1 MIGHR
6 RSLARTDE
14 DELIPSRPQ
23 EQFRYTQF
31 CSLDAHHARSY
42 AFFATARSHVIGITK
57 ALVAGTPLQVG
68 TEATPPK
75 ISVFDVLTDS
85 AKGFVSNVQDYSE
98 LSYQSLKNVL
108 TGPRYFQDTL
118 DQMDDIGV
126 GSLPIVLLSGF
137 FIGAV
142 MVLQTGSQFTRF
154 GQAALTG
161 DVVAIALVRELGPT
175 LTGILVAGRCSS
187 GIASELGSMLVTEQV
202 DAMRA
207 MGTDPSRKLVTPR
220 VIATVLMLPLL
231 TALNDFVGLLGGC
244 VASVFSLRLGAVEF
258 WTRAIKALD
267 FADLMQGFTKPM
279 VYGFILATIGC
290 YKGLTVRGGTQG
302 VGRATTQAVVVA
314 SVLIIAADLFLTKL
328 ALYLGD
334 KLF

>member
-1 MIGHR
+1 
-6 RSLARTDE
+6 
-14 DELIPSRPQ
+14 
-23 EQFRYTQF
+23 
-31 CSLDAHHARSY
+31 
-42 AFFATARSHVIGITK
+42 
-57 ALVAGTPLQVG
+57 VADTPLQV
-68 TEATPPK
+68 ATQQAEPVEEL
-75 ISVFDVLTDS
+75 SMVGVLTDAFKRFLS
-85 AKGFVSNVQDYSE
+85 QVQDYFY
-98 LSYQSLKNVL
+98 LSMRSLANL
-108 TGPRYFQDTL
+108 ATGPRYLQDVL

-126 GSLPIVLLSGF
+126 GSLPIVLMSGF

-142 MVLQTGSQFTRF
+142 MVLQTGGQFVRF
-154 GQAALTG
+154 GQTALTG
-161 DVVAIALVRELGPT
+161 DIVSLALVRELGPT
-175 LTGILVAGRCSS
+175 LTGILVAGRSAS

-220 VIATVLMLPLL
+220 VVAGILMLPLL

-258 WTRAIKALD
+258 WTRAINALD
-267 FADLMQGFTKPM
+267 FADVMQGMMKPL
-279 VYGFILATIGC
+279 VYGFILATVGC

-302 VGRATTQAVVVA
+302 VGRATTQAVVV
-314 SVLIIAADLFLTKL
+314 SNVMIIAADVFLTKI

>member
-1 MIGHR
+1 
-6 RSLARTDE
+6 
-14 DELIPSRPQ
+14 
-23 EQFRYTQF
+23 
-31 CSLDAHHARSY
+31 
-42 AFFATARSHVIGITK
+42 
-57 ALVAGTPLQVG
+57 VADTPLQV
-68 TEATPPK
+68 ATQQAEPVEQL
-75 ISVFDVLTDS
+75 SMVALLTDAFKRFLS
-85 AKGFVSNVQDYSE
+85 QVQDYFHMSMR
-98 LSYQSLKNVL
+98 SLANL
-108 TGPRYFQDTL
+108 ATGPRYFQDVL

-126 GSLPIVLLSGF
+126 GSLPIVLMSGF

-142 MVLQTGSQFTRF
+142 MVLQTGGQFVRF
-154 GQAALTG
+154 GQTALTG
-161 DVVAIALVRELGPT
+161 DIVSLALVRELGPT
-175 LTGILVAGRCSS
+175 LTGILVAGRSAS

-220 VIATVLMLPLL
+220 VIAGILMLPLL

-258 WTRAIKALD
+258 WTRAINALD
-267 FADLMQGFTKPM
+267 FADVMQGMMKPL
-279 VYGFILATIGC
+279 VYGFILATVGC

-302 VGRATTQAVVVA
+302 VGRATTQAVVV
-314 SVLIIAADLFLTKL
+314 SNVMIIAADVFLTKI

>member
-1 MIGHR
+1 MVALLTDAFKRFLSQVQDYFHMSM
-6 RSLARTDE
+6 RSLAN
-14 DELIPSRPQ
+14 L
-23 EQFRYTQF
+23 
-31 CSLDAHHARSY
+31 A
-42 AFFATARSHVIGITK
+42 
-57 ALVAGTPLQVG
+57 
-68 TEATPPK
+68 
-75 ISVFDVLTDS
+75 
-85 AKGFVSNVQDYSE
+85 
-98 LSYQSLKNVL
+98 
-108 TGPRYFQDTL
+108 TGPRYFQDVL

-126 GSLPIVLLSGF
+126 GSLPIVLMSGF

-142 MVLQTGSQFTRF
+142 MVLQTGGQFVRF
-154 GQAALTG
+154 GQTALTG
-161 DVVAIALVRELGPT
+161 DIVSLALVRELGPT
-175 LTGILVAGRCSS
+175 LTGILVAGRSAS

-220 VIATVLMLPLL
+220 VVAGILMLPLL

-258 WTRAIKALD
+258 WTRAINALD
-267 FADLMQGFTKPM
+267 FGDLMQGMMKPL
-279 VYGFILATIGC
+279 VYGFILATVGC

-302 VGRATTQAVVVA
+302 VGRATTQAVVV
-314 SVLIIAADLFLTKL
+314 SNVMIIAADVFLTKI